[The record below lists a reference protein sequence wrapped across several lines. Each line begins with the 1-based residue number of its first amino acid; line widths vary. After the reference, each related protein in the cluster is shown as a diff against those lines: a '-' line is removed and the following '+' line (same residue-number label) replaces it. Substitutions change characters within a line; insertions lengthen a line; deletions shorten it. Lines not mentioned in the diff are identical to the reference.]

1 MTGKELF
8 DRVLTLGGRK
18 DYDEFL
24 TDAKYNAANM
34 ALDDLNALFP
44 VTDVA
49 RILHFPLRPVL
60 SYPGITVHK
69 GGEDIK
75 FNASGVRSLAFAIS
89 GTGSVKLVNVSKKK
103 RHPNLGGGFSEV
115 ERDLPVWFDGQ
126 ERSGECYWE
135 DRGGFSIIRYIGD
148 TPCDVRL
155 TFSGEFNYMIKDL
168 AFYDDAVSEL
178 PEDVMPYSPWIK
190 YDINGAN
197 YANGRFADFA
207 AVPVTVDGDDP
218 VPIDDY
224 KIEGSCI
231 CLPISLEG
239 VVEVRYRKR
248 PTYLCESNLY
258 DTVSIDT
265 ELHQLAV
272 LRAAYYLYELED
284 PEAAERCLAEY
295 NRQMPLV
302 VSRLRKVKTPRK
314 LKNVWGG
321 W

>member
-49 RILHFPLRPVL
+49 RILHFPLRPVMTC
-60 SYPGITVHK
+60 PGITVHK

-89 GTGSVKLVNVSKKK
+89 GTGSVKLVKVWMEGLEEKETE
-103 RHPNLGGGFSEV
+103 LTI
-115 ERDLPVWFDGQ
+115 WFDDQ
-126 ERSGECYWE
+126 EWNGECDWD
-135 DRGGFSIIRYIGD
+135 DRGGFSIIRYLGD

-155 TFSGEFNYMIKDL
+155 TFLGEFSYMIKDL
-168 AFYDDAVSEL
+168 AFYDDAVSDS

-190 YDINGAN
+190 YDIDGWN
-197 YANGRFADFA
+197 YANSCFADFA
-207 AVPVTVDGDDP
+207 AAPVTVDGDYP
-218 VPIDDY
+218 IPIDEY

-248 PTYLCESNLY
+248 PTYLCESNLD

-284 PEAAERCLAEY
+284 PEAADRALAEY
-295 NRQMPLV
+295 NRQLGV
-302 VSRLRKVKTPRK
+302 VMSRTRKVRTPRK
-314 LKNVWGG
+314 FNDVRG